1 MTNTINTINT
11 NAILTADDLRKLV
24 KVSAI
29 HTFDV
34 VQATEPDDSMPI
46 SALIERTKKLHAMS
60 VTMQELF
67 AAYQVVKLD
76 EDTAH
81 SIINELLM
89 DKIGLALALTNLAKA
104 IDNGPKSELSPEE
117 ITGINAQEEM
127 PIDISKMAVI

>member
-1 MTNTINTINT
+1 MTNTINTNT
-11 NAILTADDLRKLV
+11 ILTADDLRKLV

-34 VQATEPDDSMPI
+34 VQATEPDDATPI
-46 SALIERTKKLHAMS
+46 TALIERTKKLHAMS
-60 VTMQELF
+60 VTLHGLF
-67 AAYQVVKLD
+67 AAYQDVKLD
-76 EDTAH
+76 EDTAR

-117 ITGINAQEEM
+117 IAEINAQEEN
-127 PIDISKMAVI
+127 PLIIIGKLEEL